1 MNPNIDKQE
10 TTGGIELLTTREA
23 AAFLKVAPQTLI
35 AQRVRGGG
43 PPYAKLGSGPK
54 AAVRYDLAKVTAWL
68 EEQSRENT
76 SQQKRA

>member
-1 MNPNIDKQE
+1 MNPHIDKQE
-10 TTGGIELLTTREA
+10 TTDSVELLTTQET

-43 PPYAKLGSGPK
+43 PPFIKLGNGPK
-54 AAVRYDLAKVTAWL
+54 SAVRYSLSKVVSWL

-76 SQQKRA
+76 AQQGVS

>member
-1 MNPNIDKQE
+1 MSLQNLKQE
-10 TTGGIELLTTREA
+10 TTGGVELLTTREA

-43 PPYAKLGSGPK
+43 PPFIKLGNGPK
-54 AAVRYDLAKVTAWL
+54 SAVRYNLSKVVSWL

-76 SQQKRA
+76 SQQGVS